1 MTLRILIRPAILLAS
16 SLPLAVAVASPKGA
30 QAAPPTRARPVISY
44 AEAPVIPAPVRVQ
57 AATPGRRFQAAPM
70 PNRELE
76 APGEPRASNEPQFS
90 ASLFTRRDQ
99 YRGEGITP
107 NSSAQ
112 AEQERRLRPGAGF
125 LLKMPLQQSPSH

>member
-1 MTLRILIRPAILLAS
+1 MTPRIHDPARNPAGRS
-16 SLPLAVAVASPKGA
+16 SLPLALAGPWPGHAWRAGGV
-30 QAAPPTRARPVISY
+30 PPRARPVISY
-44 AEAPVIPAPVRVQ
+44 AEAPVFPAPMRVQ
-57 AATPGRRFQAAPM
+57 SASPGRRFQAAPM

-99 YRGEGITP
+99 YRGEGISP

-112 AEQERRLRPGAGF
+112 AEQERRYGPARD
-125 LLKMPLQQSPSH
+125 SC